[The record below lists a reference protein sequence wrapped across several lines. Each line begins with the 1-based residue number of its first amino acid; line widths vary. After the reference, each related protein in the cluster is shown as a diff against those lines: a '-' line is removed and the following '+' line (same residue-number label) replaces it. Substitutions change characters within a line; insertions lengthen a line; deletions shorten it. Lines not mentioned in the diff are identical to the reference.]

1 MIKVLKNLPNK
12 YLYYFGFMFVGVFIS
27 LAYWQFTSYQ
37 EDKLLNERL
46 TYSETPIPILI
57 SEINEKEEFSSIQTL
72 ENLVIIKSWLLRS
85 RVNNGISGYHLITL
99 LQNIDNQTL
108 IVNNGWVPLST
119 EVTNLP
125 KVAQKNYVGK
135 LYSYDEKPSIGQD
148 DILFSD
154 YLFRIDKN
162 FIEKETGATLPL
174 FYLQLTE
181 NCGTEIICI
190 ETVNQYQ
197 APHLGYAFQWMF
209 FALCLSFVVLKK
221 NKLI

>member
-12 YLYYFGFMFVGVFIS
+12 YLFYIGFIFVGVFIS

-46 TYSETPIPILI
+46 TYSDIPIPILI

-119 EVTNLP
+119 VVTNLP
-125 KVAQKNYVGK
+125 EVAQKNYVGK
-135 LYSYDEKPSIGQD
+135 LYSYDEKPAIGQD

-181 NCGTEIICI
+181 NCGTDVVCI